1 MRSLINN
8 WKIYLQTRAF
18 RNELALTLIAFFV
31 AGSQN
36 IHFIAEFEKR
46 QGTRLNDFVLNMLP
60 PTDFSM
66 PIFLITYSTVL
77 VVLIE
82 LLFAPQKLIKGLQM
96 FALLSFLRTISVFL
110 VPLEPPADLIFLDD
124 PFANV
129 LLHQPDLKV
138 VKDLFFSGHTATVA
152 LMFFLA
158 QNRFAKIYCGIALI
172 VSPTLILWQHVHYTI
187 DIIAAIPAAYFCYR
201 LVNWLHT
208 QRNLKWQT
216 QINL

>member
-1 MRSLINN
+1 MHSLINN
-8 WKIYLQTRAF
+8 WKIYLQTRAL
-18 RNELALTLIAFFV
+18 RNEFALTCFAFFV

-46 QGTRLNDFVLNMLP
+46 QGTRLNDFVLNMLT
-60 PTDFSM
+60 PTDFSLA
-66 PIFLITYSTVL
+66 IFFITYSAVL
-77 VVLIE
+77 FVLIE
-82 LLFAPQKLIKGLQM
+82 LLFTPEKLTRGLQM
-96 FALLSFLRTISVFL
+96 FALLSFLRTLSIFL
-110 VPLEPPADLIFLDD
+110 VPLEAPADIIFLND

-152 LMFFLA
+152 LMFFLTRKKWV
-158 QNRFAKIYCGIALI
+158 QIYSGIALI

-187 DIIAAIPAAYFCYR
+187 DVIAAIPAAYFCYR
-201 LVNWLHT
+201 LVNWLHL

-216 QINL
+216 QTTS